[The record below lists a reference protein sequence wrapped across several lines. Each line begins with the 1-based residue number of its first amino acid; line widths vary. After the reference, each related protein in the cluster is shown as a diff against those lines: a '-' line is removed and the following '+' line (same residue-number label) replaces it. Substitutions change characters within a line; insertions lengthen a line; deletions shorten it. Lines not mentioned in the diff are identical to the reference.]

1 MRVRRRA
8 AQLVAVVL
16 MALGLIAVGPASSY
30 ACACGA
36 MIPSDS
42 GARSSGE
49 LGLVQWDGRTETLD
63 LSMVINGRTRDA
75 AWIMPAPKDTR
86 VTLGE
91 KALFDRL
98 KEATKP
104 RVEKRY
110 HYGPDFSFGGDGDGA
125 GAGSDAGGAPGA
137 AVSVEGT
144 STVGPFQV
152 TTLSGTDGSAV
163 NSWLTS
169 HGYPARPD
177 LVPSLQSYLDQGWRL
192 YAVKLTP
199 TAGQLQGELSPLRM
213 TFPAAKPVYPIR
225 LSEHAK
231 DFQSV
236 VVYVAAAHRMDQD
249 LPTAP
254 RDEAPGVAFARW
266 VDPTLLDPTRSYPSG
281 QRVFL
286 TKTMTHA
293 APGQIDADFTYS
305 RAAADTEYQEVEYV
319 DVDRS
324 WVSELAIAVVG
335 LLVLLGG
342 VGWAVR
348 RGRGRLR
355 THS

>member
-1 MRVRRRA
+1 MRVRRRV

-75 AWIMPAPKDTR
+75 AWIMPAPKGTR

-91 KALFDRL
+91 DGLFERLDR
-98 KEATKP
+98 ATRP

-110 HYGPDFSFGGDGDGA
+110 DYTPDFSFLGGDGDGA
-125 GAGSDAGGAPGA
+125 SAGAAPGGAR
-137 AVSVEGT
+137 VTVEGT

-152 TTLSGTDGSAV
+152 TTLSGTDGAAV
-163 NSWLTS
+163 NGWLTS

-199 TAGQLQGELSPLRM
+199 TAGELQGELSPLRM
-213 TFPAAKPVYPIR
+213 TFPASKPVYPIR

-231 DFQSV
+231 DVQEV
-236 VVYVAAAHRMDQD
+236 VVYLAAAHRMDLD
-249 LPTAP
+249 SATAP
-254 RDEAPGVAFARW
+254 RGPGSPSVPFARW
-266 VDPTLLDPTRSYPSG
+266 VSPSLLDPTGSYPPG
-281 QRVFL
+281 QRTFL
-286 TKTMTHA
+286 TKTTMSA
-293 APGQIDADFTYS
+293 APGSIHADFTYS
-305 RAAADTEYQEVEYV
+305 KAATDREQQDVTYV

-324 WVSELAIAVVG
+324 WVSELAIVAVG

-342 VGWAVR
+342 VWRAVR
-348 RGRGRLR
+348 RQRPRRR